1 MRRLIPGV
9 SWIYF
14 YLSQTYI
21 HEGEASYSVG
31 EGFYQ
36 NEYLPA
42 KSQGTCERML
52 AYAMTVA
59 GISVGVACVIGSYRS
74 IMRMGAV
81 TADLNQ
87 PLCGVLT
94 YLQRRARRRYTVS
107 SSALLLRPA
116 YLLPSSL

>member
-52 AYAMTVA
+52 AYAMTV
-59 GISVGVACVIGSYRS
+59 GSYRS